1 MTKIAII
8 RIAGQQGLNEK
19 IKTTFK
25 LLNLHKKNTCV
36 LVPHTKQMQGM
47 INVLKDN
54 VTWGEIDKE
63 TLSGLLEK
71 RGRIVGNK
79 PLTKEYIKEKTKLEF
94 DKFVDELLNDTK
106 QIRDIE
112 LHRHNNQPITYG
124 LKGDWMK
131 TLRKVNE
138 ITSNELSKYE
148 DGMII
153 DRRLHLLIERTEDQR
168 KSLSNKASA
177 GFA

>member
-1 MTKIAII
+1 MKHKDEIMQKIAEN
-8 RIAGQQGLNEK
+8 GYLNGSAAPAY
-19 IKTTFK
+19 
-25 LLNLHKKNTCV
+25 LRNA
-36 LVPHTKQMQGM
+36 
-47 INVLKDN
+47 D
-54 VTWGEIDKE
+54 
-63 TLSGLLEK
+63 
-71 RGRIVGNK
+71 
-79 PLTKEYIKEKTKLEF
+79 
-94 DKFVDELLNDTK
+94 K